1 MSVGRF
7 DIELLE
13 AYVAIADT
21 GSFTRASELLH
32 RTQPSVSMQIK
43 RLEHRVGKT
52 LVKRKQPN
60 ILFTEDGQTMLNYAR
75 RIVDLVEEARQHMS
89 VPELSGVV
97 RVGLPEWFAKDR
109 LQTMLCRFAMAHPS
123 IKLEMHVGD
132 SAMLYEKLN
141 NDQLDV
147 GLMIR
152 NPADQPTRIW
162 EEPLYWVAAKDYEI
176 ENVVPLCLFVK
187 PCPYRQLAVSS
198 LTAAGRE
205 FKESFVSTSVAAVC
219 ASLNSGMGV
228 SILPAGAIAPGLR
241 ILQESDGFSDLPPM
255 ELAVYS
261 SNADQSLAI
270 KHLTDYLTEHVA
282 DAIMQNNPMIAGSRT
297 KNRAAG

>member
-60 ILFTEDGQTMLNYAR
+60 IVFTEDGQTMLEYAR
-75 RIVDLVEEARQHMS
+75 RIVDLVEEARQHLS

-109 LQTMLCRFAMAHPS
+109 LQSMLCRFAKAHPS

-132 SAMLYEKLN
+132 SAMLHEKLD
-141 NDQLDV
+141 NDQLDL

-152 NPADQPTRIW
+152 NPGDQPGRIW
-162 EEPLYWVAAKDYEI
+162 KESLYWVAAKDYENI
-176 ENVVPLCLFVK
+176 DPVPLSLFVP
-187 PCPYRQLAVSS
+187 PCPYRQLATTS
-198 LTAAGRE
+198 LSTAGRD
-205 FKESFVSTSVAAVC
+205 FKEVFVSTSVAAVC
-219 ASLNSGMGV
+219 ASLVTGMGV

-241 ILQESDGFSDLPPM
+241 ILTEDDGFADLPPM
-255 ELAVYS
+255 ELAVYT
-261 SNADQSLAI
+261 SNEDTSLAV
-270 KHLTDYLTEHVA
+270 KHLSQYLSEHVA
-282 DAIMQNNPMIAGSRT
+282 DAILQNDPMISGMRH
-297 KNRAAG
+297 RAHG